1 MYFINQLRDQN
12 RLQAYEASLAPFA
25 KFVDECARLVVSAC
39 EVAQKKTFP
48 EHKYHHATIIL
59 LMRHVA
65 EAVDGVSLLVAKG
78 SVENCGPLLRSAFE
92 GLAGILYIL
101 KTDTERRALAYQ
113 VGHIYKK
120 IKLYRKFIATD
131 DVGRNLRAEL
141 KDDPLV
147 SFFEKPQVGWQ
158 KMIDNLKNTFTKP
171 EYAPIEAEW
180 DRVKKGKKG
189 TGTKDPNWY
198 ALFGGPSDLRGVS
211 LQIGK
216 ASFYEILYRHWSDF
230 AHAGGAFSNIGKGSS
245 IGVTIKPVR
254 CPEGIE
260 QACTFAYQICV
271 ETVAECL
278 KAMASDEWPAFQ
290 QRIVKE
296 LRQRAGELA
305 TKKLF
310 KINWETRPSSPA

>member
-1 MYFINQLRDQN
+1 MYFSDQLKDRDK
-12 RLQAYEASLAPFA
+12 LQDYESSLAPFA
-25 KFVDECARLVVSAC
+25 KFVDECARLVSSAC
-39 EVAQKKTFP
+39 EVAQKNTFP
-48 EHKYHHATIIL
+48 DQKYHHATVLL
-59 LMRHVA
+59 LMRHVV

-92 GLAGILYIL
+92 ALAGILYIL
-101 KTDTERRALAYQ
+101 KADTERRALAYQ
-113 VGHIYKK
+113 VGHIHKR
-120 IKLYRKFIATD
+120 IKLYRKFIPTD
-131 DVGRNLRAEL
+131 DVARNLRAEL

-147 SFFEKPQVGWQ
+147 SFFEKPQFEWQ

-180 DRVKKGKKG
+180 DRIKKGKKG

-198 ALFGGPSDLRGVS
+198 ALFGGPSDLRGLS

-216 ASFYEILYRHWSDF
+216 GSFYEILYRHWSDY
-230 AHAGGAFSNIGKGSS
+230 AHAGGAFSNISKGSGV
-245 IGVTIKPVR
+245 GVTVKPIR

-260 QACTFAYQICV
+260 QACNFAYQICV
-271 ETVAECL
+271 ETVAESL
-278 KAMASDEWPAFQ
+278 KALAAEEWPSFQ

-296 LRQRAGELA
+296 LRQRAIEVA

-310 KINWETRPSSPA
+310 NICWETPP